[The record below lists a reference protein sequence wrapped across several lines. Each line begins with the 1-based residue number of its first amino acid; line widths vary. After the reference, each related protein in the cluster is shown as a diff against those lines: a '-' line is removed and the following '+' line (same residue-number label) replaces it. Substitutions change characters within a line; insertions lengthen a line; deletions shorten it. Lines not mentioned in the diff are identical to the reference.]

1 MSDDPIR
8 LGLEGTL
15 EIVVEE
21 QHVPPHLRGTN
32 AEVVSTPSLVNFMEQ
47 AAFSALEEQLPSD
60 QTSVGTVVSLKH
72 MVGTPRGM
80 KLRVKARLIERD
92 RRRCLFEAEI
102 YDEVEKVAEGQNE
115 RFIVPR
121 ERTNEKLMEKVR
133 MVKERG

>member
-1 MSDDPIR
+1 MRDDPIR
-8 LGLEGTL
+8 PGLEGTF
-15 EIVVEE
+15 EIIVEE
-21 QHVPPHLRGTN
+21 AHVPLHLRGTN

-47 AAFSALEEQLPSD
+47 AAFSALEKHLPPD

-72 MVGTPRGM
+72 LAGTPRGM
-80 KLRVKARLIERD
+80 KLRVRARLIERD

-102 YDEVEKVAEGQNE
+102 HDEIEKVAEGQNE

-133 MVKERG
+133 KVEGRG